1 MGAKFGTLGTAYIF
15 ILSLALLTRD
25 DSPIYR
31 NFYDVILNN
40 LELSQNY
47 VAYFDVCQ
55 PWATPE
61 K

>member
-1 MGAKFGTLGTAYIF
+1 MTQF
-15 ILSLALLTRD
+15 IG
-25 DSPIYR
+25 I
-31 NFYDVILNN
+31 FYDVILNN

-47 VAYFDVCQ
+47 VAYFDIRQ

>member
-1 MGAKFGTLGTAYIF
+1 MT
-15 ILSLALLTRD
+15 
-25 DSPIYR
+25 PIYQ

-47 VAYFDVCQ
+47 VAYFDVRQ